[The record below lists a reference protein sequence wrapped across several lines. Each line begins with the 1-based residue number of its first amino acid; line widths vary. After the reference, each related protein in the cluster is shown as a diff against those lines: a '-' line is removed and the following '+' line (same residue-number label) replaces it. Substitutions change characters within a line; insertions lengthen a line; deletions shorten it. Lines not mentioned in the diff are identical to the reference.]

1 MHELAIAITVVAGI
15 AMGAINNVAGGAG
28 VFGLL
33 AFEHVWGLPLSE
45 ANPSSRI
52 AAVAIGTFA
61 FLGFWRAGRRP
72 PLRAWGQ
79 GLLAVP
85 GALVGSRLALDLPDL
100 VFRGY
105 LAVMLVALL
114 VQQVRQ
120 RTDTSHSPR
129 SAWLGALGCFVIGL
143 HMGFVQVGTGLVATL
158 VLAKAYDRDLV
169 AVNMAKST
177 VVITSSLASTAT
189 FVAADS
195 IAWVPALALA
205 VGAALGSYSASKWS
219 VAKGSAAV
227 RRVVVAIAAL
237 TLLEQVR
244 QILLALW

>member
-1 MHELAIAITVVAGI
+1 
-15 AMGAINNVAGGAG
+15 MGAINNVAGGAG

-33 AFEHVWGLPLSE
+33 AFEHVHGLPLSI

-61 FLGFWRAGRRP
+61 FLGFWRAGRIP
-72 PLRAWGQ
+72 PLRTWGQ

-85 GALVGSRLALDLPDL
+85 GALLGSRLALDLPDL

-105 LAVMLVALL
+105 LALMLVALL
-114 VQQVRQ
+114 LQQARRNTGAAV
-120 RTDTSHSPR
+120 SPR
-129 SAWLGALGCFVIGL
+129 PAWLGAIGCFAIGL
-143 HMGFVQVGTGLVATL
+143 HMGFAQVGTGLVATL
-158 VLAKAYDRDLV
+158 VLARAYNRDLI

-177 VVITSSLASTAT
+177 VVITSSLASAAT

-195 IAWVPALALA
+195 IAWVPAIALA
-205 VGAALGSYSASKWS
+205 AGAAIGSYSASHWS

-227 RRVVVAIAAL
+227 RRVVVAIAVV
-237 TLLEQVR
+237 TLVEQLR

>member
-1 MHELAIAITVVAGI
+1 MEFLALAITVVAGV

-33 AFEHVWGLPLSE
+33 AFEHVYGLPLSI
-45 ANPSSRI
+45 ANPSARI

-61 FLGFWRAGRRP
+61 FLGFWRAGRMP
-72 PLRAWGQ
+72 PPRTWVQ
-79 GLLAVP
+79 GALAVP
-85 GALVGSRLALDLPDL
+85 GAVLGSRLALDLPDL

-105 LAVMLVALL
+105 LALMLLALL
-114 VQQVRQ
+114 VQQTRG
-120 RTDTSHSPR
+120 RTLGTASPR
-129 SAWLGALGCFVIGL
+129 PAWLGALGCFAIGL
-143 HMGFVQVGTGLVATL
+143 HMGFAQVGTGLVATL
-158 VLAKAYDRDLV
+158 VLASAYNRDLI

-177 VVITSSLASTAT
+177 VVITSSIASTAM

-195 IAWVPALALA
+195 IAWVPAIALA
-205 VGAALGSYSASKWS
+205 AGAAFGSYAASHWS

-237 TLLEQVR
+237 TLLEQLR
-244 QILLALW
+244 QIVLAVW